1 LDRSALDWPE
11 LAALWSGHWRAS
23 LVSQLSRY
31 LDLRISQHLLS
42 TVPDTKAWARFVIET
57 VAFFALHRHY
67 DPCPTPMSD
76 AVAEETAVHALVR
89 ATNRETQGKRGK

>member
-1 LDRSALDWPE
+1 
-11 LAALWSGHWRAS
+11 
-23 LVSQLSRY
+23 
-31 LDLRISQHLLS
+31 
-42 TVPDTKAWARFVIET
+42 VIET

-76 AVAEETAVHALVR
+76 AVAEETAVYALVR